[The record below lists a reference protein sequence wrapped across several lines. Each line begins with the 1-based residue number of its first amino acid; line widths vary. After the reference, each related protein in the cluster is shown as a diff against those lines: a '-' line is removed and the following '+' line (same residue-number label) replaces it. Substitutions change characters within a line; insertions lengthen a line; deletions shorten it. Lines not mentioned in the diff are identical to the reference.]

1 MVEEAPPSGTS
12 PTTNPEAPVD
22 TEVKTW
28 CLQDFEIGRPLG
40 NGQYGSVYLARKKK
54 TKFVVALKVMFKSKL
69 AKYSMENQLR
79 REIEIQS
86 HLRHPNILCL
96 YNWFHDETRIYLI
109 LEYAPQG
116 ELYHRLRLARRFTDQ
131 QAATYVYQLC
141 QALKCCHSLKVIHR
155 DIKPENL
162 LLGLNGEIKLAD
174 FGWSLHA
181 PTSRRVTLCGT
192 PVYLPPEMV
201 EQCAYDEKVDHW
213 CLGILIYEFL
223 VGKPPF
229 NGNTMEKISEEI
241 LRGQVQFPDHV
252 GADARDVIGKL
263 LQRRAK
269 DRISLDEVLAHP
281 WVTKNADTTVVCMTL

>member
-1 MVEEAPPSGTS
+1 MWCRVPFCRWLSLCV
-12 PTTNPEAPVD
+12 PV
-22 TEVKTW
+22 VPAWRPQPAAKASS
-28 CLQDFEIGRPLG
+28 CLFAFLWAWMQMPDLLPISFIH
-40 NGQYGSVYLARKKK
+40 QHQV
-54 TKFVVALKVMFKSKL
+54 VMFKSQL

-86 HLRHPNILCL
+86 HLRTQPEQSARQWPRHGARWLRGGTHTQC
-96 YNWFHDETRIYLI
+96 
-109 LEYAPQG
+109 
-116 ELYHRLRLARRFTDQ
+116 RLPIFNSGSR
-131 QAATYVYQLC
+131 ATASLPRYVYQLC

-174 FGWSLHA
+174 FGWSVHA

-201 EQCAYDEKVDHW
+201 EQCAYDEKVDHR
-213 CLGILIYEFL
+213 CLGILIYKFL

-229 NGNTMEKISEEI
+229 NTDTVEKIGEEI

-252 GADARDVIGKL
+252 SADARDVIGKVGGRDGIKL
-263 LQRRAK
+263 CK
-269 DRISLDEVLAHP
+269 DGG
-281 WVTKNADTTVVCMTL
+281 